1 MEPVIKEY
9 LGQIKIG
16 RKQYYKNLALFP
28 LLSEYEAGLDYL
40 TLDEAF
46 AGGLFE
52 VGEIDQGGSVP
63 EIKVVNKA
71 PRRVL
76 ILDGEELVGA
86 KQNRIVNTTIV
97 VEAHSKTVIPVSCVE
112 QGRWNYEGAGF
123 RSEGRVMSAELRSMK
138 ACQVH
143 DSVRDMG
150 EFRSDQG
157 ALWDGIEEKAT
168 RMRAASPSMAMASI
182 YEKETPTLRE
192 YTASFRPVDM
202 QIGAILSINGR
213 IAGLDSFAGPGAFSK
228 YFKKL
233 LDSYALDAIDRFEP
247 KKEHKVR
254 GGDVS
259 AFLKGAVAAGVES
272 RPSVGLGTD
281 CRIVSDKL
289 TGFALTLDGKVL
301 HLAMFGRNGRGNG
314 RPNRDSRMLR
324 ASARRRR
331 VRYEEQEE

>member
-16 RKQYYKNLALFP
+16 RKQSYRNLALFP

-63 EIKVVNKA
+63 EIRVMNKA

-112 QGRWNYEGAGF
+112 QGRWNYEGARF

-138 ACQVH
+138 AGQVH
-143 DSVRDMG
+143 EAVRAMG

-157 ALWDGIEEKAT
+157 ALWDGIEEKAE
-168 RMRAASPSMAMASI
+168 RMKAYSPSGAMASI

-192 YTASFRPVDM
+192 YVARFRSVDM
-202 QIGAILSINGR
+202 QIGAILMVNGR
-213 IAGLDSFAGPGAFSK
+213 VAGMDCFAGPGAYSK

-233 LDSYALDAIDRFEP
+233 LESYALDAIDRFEP

-254 GGDVS
+254 RGDVT
-259 AFLKGAVAAGVES
+259 AFLKGALAAEVES
-272 RPSVGLGTD
+272 RSSVALGTD
-281 CRIVSDKL
+281 CRVSSDKL
-289 TGFALTLDGKVL
+289 TGFALALDGQVL
-301 HLAMFGRNGRGNG
+301 HLAMFARNDRGNGRGNG
-314 RPNRDSRMLR
+314 SRMLR

-331 VRYEEQEE
+331 IRYEEQEE

>member
-1 MEPVIKEY
+1 MEQVIKEY
-9 LGQIKIG
+9 LEQIKIG
-16 RKQYYKNLALFP
+16 RKQSHKNLALFP
-28 LLSEYEAGLDYL
+28 LLSEYEGPLDYL

-46 AGGLFE
+46 AGGLIE
-52 VGEIDQGGSVP
+52 VGEIDPGGSVP

-71 PRRVL
+71 PKRVL

-112 QGRWNYEGAGF
+112 QGRWDYRGAGF

-138 ACQVH
+138 AAQVH
-143 DSVRDMG
+143 DSVRERG

-168 RMRAASPSMAMASI
+168 RMRASSTSMAMASI

-192 YTASFRPVDM
+192 YVADFRPVDM
-202 QIGAILSINGR
+202 QIGAVLTINGR
-213 IAGLDSFAGPGAFSK
+213 IAGLDSFAGPGAYSK

-233 LDSYALDAIDRFEP
+233 LESYALDAIDRLEP

-254 GGDVS
+254 GGDVT

-272 RPSVGLGTD
+272 RPSVALGTD
-281 CRIVSDKL
+281 CRIASDKL
-289 TGFALTLDGKVL
+289 TGFALALDGTVL
-301 HLAMFGRNGRGNG
+301 HLAMFGRNGRGNRG
-314 RPNRDSRMLR
+314 QEQGSGMQR

-331 VRYEEQEE
+331 NRYEDQGK